1 MDDGI
6 DYGRYEE
13 GRHCNYWTLD
23 RALRREVRRIYGDAE
38 YEWAEARLEAFG
50 ETVGHAIADNA
61 DYVDDHGPE
70 LDPYDERGDVRNFV
84 RYPAEQFENERLAYE
99 AGIVA
104 DAFEAPPGRD
114 EPMPLSH
121 TLAMQYLLC
130 YADPGFDCPVAMT
143 AGAALVLEKFGGED
157 LEPYYE
163 ALTSREYEDLIE
175 GAMFL
180 TEKQGGSD
188 VGANETR
195 AEYGAEADR
204 WRLYGEKWFCSNVD
218 AEGTLALARTADA
231 PDGTAGLSMFLVPHA
246 DPETASGPVT
256 KGRLL
261 EDGPLEP
268 DEVNDQLYRRLKDK
282 LGTIS
287 VPTAEVEFTGAKA
300 ILVGEAES
308 GFRQMT
314 EMLNLERLS
323 NAAASCGIVGR
334 VLLESKIH
342 AANREAFGQP
352 IDRYPLMRA
361 DLVDMTVAHEAA
373 TAFTF
378 EAARLLSERERAA
391 RAGEGADD
399 VSRLLRL
406 LVPIAKLRTARIAVD
421 TASYGME
428 IRGGDGYVDDYV
440 TNRMLRDAQVLPI
453 WEGTENVLSLRRTAG
468 PRARGRPRTAS
479 GGDREPARSGLAP
492 GAGRLRGDRR
502 GGVSRPAGGA
512 VDAYRCGRRVRPA
525 VGQATR
531 PLRVR
536 RLYRRAVAR
545 GGPSRTRGRERA
557 AGPRRPAVRRDRT
570 RDARRARDNR
580 RRPVRARGVRP
591 DRPTR
596 GDRSRRALEVGDR
609 RRRVTHSSSS
619 AASSTS
625 ITPCSTAL
633 STRTTS
639 SSGPSSPTSAS
650 VTFSV
655 SPTNSGKSVPSA
667 SAVSFLTR

>member
-6 DYGRYEE
+6 DYRRYEE

-23 RALRREVRRIYGDAE
+23 RALRREVRRVYGDAE

-50 ETVGHAIADNA
+50 KTVGHAIADNA

-70 LDPYDERGDVRNFV
+70 LEPYDKRGDVRNFV

-121 TLAMQYLLC
+121 NLAMQYLLC

-143 AGAALVLEKFGGED
+143 AGAALVLEKFGGGE

-163 ALTSREYEDLIE
+163 ALTSREYDDLIE

-195 AEYGAEADR
+195 AEYDAEADR

-218 AEGTLALARTADA
+218 AEGTLALARTEDA

-246 DPETASGPVT
+246 DPDRETQRTPDDASGNSPRAGPVT
-256 KGRLL
+256 KGDLL
-261 EDGPLEP
+261 EDGPLDS

-282 LGTIS
+282 LGTTS
-287 VPTAEVEFTGAKA
+287 VPTGEVEFTGAKA
-300 ILVGEAES
+300 ILVGEEEA
-308 GFRQMT
+308 GFRQMA

-391 RAGEGADD
+391 RTGEEADD
-399 VSRLLRL
+399 AYRLLRL
-406 LVPIAKLRTARIAVD
+406 LIPIAKLRTARMAVD

-453 WEGTENVLSLRRTAG
+453 WEGTENVLSL
-468 PRARGRPRTAS
+468 
-479 GGDREPARSGLAP
+479 DVL
-492 GAGRLRGDRR
+492 
-502 GGVSRPAGGA
+502 
-512 VDAYRCGRRVRPA
+512 
-525 VGQATR
+525 
-531 PLRVR
+531 
-536 RLYRRAVAR
+536 
-545 GGPSRTRGRERA
+545 
-557 AGPRRPAVRRDRT
+557 
-570 RDARRARDNR
+570 
-580 RRPVRARGVRP
+580 
-591 DRPTR
+591 
-596 GDRSRRALEVGDR
+596 RALEREDAHEPLR
-609 RRRVTHSSSS
+609 EAIENRLE
-619 AASSTS
+619 AASHPALADSVETVEEEYRDLLA
-625 ITPCSTAL
+625 AL
-633 STRTTS
+633 STLA
-639 SSGPSSPTSAS
+639 GADGEYAQLSAKRLAHYVFDVFTAALLLEEARAELEAGDGRLALVARRFVANELETPDARGITDGDRFALEAFDPIVRHAAADPGELS
-650 VTFSV
+650 R
-655 SPTNSGKSVPSA
+655 SA
-667 SAVSFLTR
+667 TVDGE